1 MGIRMPKLAIEG
13 RKNMGTQCGWASHD
27 ENGNFSGGSAGDQT
41 GQEVKLGNWY
51 NFGQNTVLRFND
63 RSIASRAATVMKN
76 ICNNNH
82 VGYDQSQRTTL
93 YTQLKNVG
101 WDVSKLTTNCECD
114 CSSLIAVVLSAVGI
128 NVSKDIYTGNM
139 VTAIMNTGKFTK
151 LTDSKYTQSDQWLK
165 IGDIMVNPGSHTIMA
180 VESGINSGGENMP
193 NEGVTIVRKM
203 KPGAAYLYCD
213 APIYKED
220 FSTVIIN
227 GKKGDHVTILDTGT
241 DGVKVRYNQTIGYM
255 YCKYLMP
262 YIRVGELVE
271 AVVDFT
277 VTIKKGTVLKSVD
290 TGYLGNLAVIES
302 GSIAID
308 DRYVQKL

>member
-1 MGIRMPKLAIEG
+1 METAKER
-13 RKNMGTQCGWASHD
+13 RQNMGTQCGWASLD
-27 ENGNFSGGSAGDQT
+27 ENGNISGGSAGDQT

-63 RSIASRAATVMKN
+63 RSVASRAATVMKN

-114 CSSLIAVVLSAVGI
+114 CSSLIAVVLNAVGI

-151 LTDSKYTQSDQWLK
+151 LTDSKYTSSDQWLQV
-165 IGDIMVNPGSHTIMA
+165 GDIMVNPGSHTIMA
-180 VESGINSGGENMP
+180 IENGINSGGGNMA
-193 NEGVTIVRKM
+193 NEGVNIVRKM

-213 APIYKED
+213 APIYKDD

-227 GKKGDHVTILDTGT
+227 GKKGEQVTILDTGT
-241 DGVKVRYNQTIGYM
+241 FGVKVRYNQTIGYM
-255 YCKYLMP
+255 LCKHLMP
-262 YIRVGELVE
+262 YIGVGEFVE

-290 TGYLGNLAVIES
+290 TGYLGNSVVTES
-302 GSIAID
+302 GSIDID
-308 DRYVQKL
+308 DRYVQKV

>member
-1 MGIRMPKLAIEG
+1 
-13 RKNMGTQCGWASHD
+13 
-27 ENGNFSGGSAGDQT
+27 
-41 GQEVKLGNWY
+41 
-51 NFGQNTVLRFND
+51 
-63 RSIASRAATVMKN
+63 
-76 ICNNNH
+76 
-82 VGYDQSQRTTL
+82 
-93 YTQLKNVG
+93 
-101 WDVSKLTTNCECD
+101 
-114 CSSLIAVVLSAVGI
+114 
-128 NVSKDIYTGNM
+128 
-139 VTAIMNTGKFTK
+139 
-151 LTDSKYTQSDQWLK
+151 
-165 IGDIMVNPGSHTIMA
+165 
-180 VESGINSGGENMP
+180 MP